1 MLFCPRWGK
10 DLNGFIFFKLFCPAR
25 ANMFFFKISETLQ
38 HVIKNLTRCFCAV
51 LPALGQ
57 GDHISGFFLNLF
69 SPSRAIVIFFKASER
84 LNMIRKNMFFRFIA
98 PAWAK
103 QIHPIISKKYQ
114 KKTAPLSKRCLK
126 RYAVSPGLPPQLM

>member
-1 MLFCPRWGK
+1 MPPLGQ
-10 DLNGFIFFKLFCPAR
+10 GFERLYYFKLFSPAR

-51 LPALGQ
+51 LPPLGQ

-103 QIHPIISKKYQ
+103 QIHPIISKKISQ
-114 KKTAPLSKRCLK
+114 KNSASFEALS
-126 RYAVSPGLPPQLM
+126 